1 MRRTIVGSTEEHY
14 GRWMS
19 AFREDDT
26 GVQRSLDDLASGLAS
41 GTISRRRALKLTGA
55 ALLGSSG
62 LLALFPGM
70 AGAQGT
76 VGETALNVMV
86 VGRGGVQRRRTGYR

>member
-41 GTISRRRALKLTGA
+41 GTISRRRVLKL
-55 ALLGSSG
+55 
-62 LLALFPGM
+62 
-70 AGAQGT
+70 AGASLVSA
-76 VGETALNVMV
+76 VGLASFPSPA
-86 VGRGGVQRRRTGYR
+86 